1 MTDRHSSILCLA
13 LLGLLL
19 TGCVAGPVVKQ
30 TPGQEAATLPAWE
43 EHQQVLQTL
52 DALIDAYQARNSMAF
67 SRYVSER
74 YTGDDMILDSRIR
87 DSSRRAHDIG
97 IRYTVNNITS
107 DGRRKV
113 FVAVTYTR
121 EQTDIGTTQRL
132 VHTGQAALIFIRE
145 GGEYLLY
152 SQPNPLF

>member
-1 MTDRHSSILCLA
+1 MTDRRLSILCLA

-19 TGCVAGPVVKQ
+19 TGCGAGPVVKPA
-30 TPGQEAATLPAWE
+30 PGQEAAALPAWE
-43 EHQQVLQTL
+43 EHQRVLRSL
-52 DALIDAYQARNSMAF
+52 DALIDAYQNRNSTGF

-74 YTGDDMILDSRIR
+74 YTGDDMILDSRVR
-87 DSSRRAHDIG
+87 DTLRRAHNIG

-107 DGRRKV
+107 DGRGKV

-121 EQTDIGTTQRL
+121 EHNDIGTTQRL

-145 GGEYLLY
+145 GGEYRLY

>member
-1 MTDRHSSILCLA
+1 MTDRHPVILYLA
-13 LLGLLL
+13 LLVLLL
-19 TGCVAGPVVKQ
+19 TGCVVGPVMKQ
-30 TPGQEAATLPAWE
+30 TPGQEAAAPPAWD
-43 EHQQVLQTL
+43 EHQQVLQSL
-52 DALIDAYQARNSMAF
+52 DALIDAYQSRNSMAF

-74 YTGDDMILDSRIR
+74 YTGDDMILDSRVR

-107 DGRRKV
+107 DGRGKV

-132 VHTGQAALIFIRE
+132 VHTGQATLIFIRE

>member
-1 MTDRHSSILCLA
+1 MTDRHPVFLYLA
-13 LLGLLL
+13 LLVLLL
-19 TGCVAGPVVKQ
+19 TGCVIGPVVQQ
-30 TPGQEAATLPAWE
+30 TPGQEAAAPPAWE
-43 EHQQVLQTL
+43 EHQQVLQSL
-52 DALIDAYQARNSMAF
+52 DSLIDAYQNKNSMAF

-87 DSSRRAHDIG
+87 DTMRRAHDIG

-107 DGRRKV
+107 DGRGKV

-121 EQTDIGTTQRL
+121 EHTDIQTTQRL
-132 VHTGQAALIFIRE
+132 VQTGQAALIFIRE

>member
-1 MTDRHSSILCLA
+1 MTDRHNVILCLA
-13 LLGLLL
+13 LFGLLL
-19 TGCVAGPVVKQ
+19 TGCVAGPVMKQ
-30 TPGQEAATLPAWE
+30 APEQKAATLPAWE

-52 DALIDAYQARNSMAF
+52 DALIDAYQNKNSMAF

-87 DSSRRAHDIG
+87 DTMRRAHDVG
-97 IRYTVNNITS
+97 IRYTVNNLTS
-107 DGRRKV
+107 DGRGKV

-121 EQTDIGTTQRL
+121 EYTDIGTTQRV
-132 VHTGQAALIFIRE
+132 VHTGQAALIFIRD